1 MIQTKIV
8 ATLGPATD
16 SLDMILKLI
25 DAGVDVFRLNF
36 SHGTLEQ
43 HAATYRQIKKA
54 RDETGEPVAVMGD
67 LCGPKIRIDPLED
80 DEFEIARGDMLEI
93 VAEHMV
99 GGPGR
104 VSTNRP
110 ELIHEVKVGH
120 RVLIDDGMVQLR
132 VKRIHSD
139 RLECACEVGGAIRT
153 RKGLNLPDSDLEMSA
168 LTDKDREDLAWALEN
183 ELDFVALSFVR
194 SAKDL
199 QELRELMPIDDHCRI
214 IAKIETVQAIKH
226 IDQIIETADVILVA
240 RGDLGV
246 EMDLARV
253 PILQKR
259 IVRQCQHA
267 GKPCIVATQMLQSMV
282 TSPVATRAEVSDVA
296 NAILDKADCVM
307 LSAETSIGN
316 YPLESVDMLSK
327 TALYTEDEMRLRNRG
342 SRVDAALTMR
352 RITTAVA
359 HGASLLA
366 RELEAKIVAVWT
378 DTGNTARLLS
388 KTRLGMPV
396 IGLSSEQL
404 VCRRMAM
411 YFGVIPV
418 CMDRNQDTLAMLADV
433 DAELLRRDLVK
444 PDDLIV
450 VVAGTRLEQSGATNA
465 MLIHLVSENESTPP
479 RFV

>member
-16 SLDMILKLI
+16 SLEMILKLI
-25 DAGVDVFRLNF
+25 AAGVDVFRLNF
-36 SHGTLEQ
+36 SHGTIEQ
-43 HAATYRQIKKA
+43 HAATFRQIKKA
-54 RDETGEPVAVMGD
+54 CEQTGEMIAVMGD
-67 LCGPKIRIDPLED
+67 LCGPKIRIDPVED
-80 DEFEIARGDMLEI
+80 DEFEIARGDKMEI

-110 ELIHEVKVGH
+110 ELVKEVQVGH
-120 RVLIDDGMVQLR
+120 RVLIDDGMVRLR
-132 VKRIHSD
+132 VDRVLED
-139 RLECACEVGGAIRT
+139 RLECTCEIGGMIRT

-183 ELDFVALSFVR
+183 NLDYIALSFVR

-199 QELRELMPIDDHCRI
+199 QELRELMPLEDRCRI
-214 IAKIETVQAIKH
+214 VAKIETVQAIKYM
-226 IDQIIETADVILVA
+226 DQIIEASDVILVA

-246 EMDLARV
+246 EMELARV

-259 IVRQCQHA
+259 IVRQCQNA
-267 GKPCIVATQMLQSMV
+267 AKPCIVATQMLQSMV
-282 TSPVATRAEVSDVA
+282 DSPVATRAEVSDVA

-307 LSAETSIGN
+307 LSAETSVGS
-316 YPLESVDMLSK
+316 YPLESVEMLSK
-327 TALYTEDEMRLRNRG
+327 TALYTEDEMRLRNRA
-342 SRVDAALTMR
+342 SRMDPALTMR
-352 RITTAVA
+352 RVTTAVA

-366 RELEAKIVAVWT
+366 RELEAKLVAVWT

-396 IGLSSEQL
+396 VGLSTDEL

-411 YFGVIPV
+411 YFGVIPI
-418 CMDRNQDTLAMLADV
+418 CMSRHREILQMLRDV
-433 DAELLRRDLVK
+433 DTELLKRGLVK
-444 PDDLIV
+444 SNDLIV
-450 VVAGTRLEQSGATNA
+450 VVAGTRLDQTGATNA
-465 MLIHLVSENESTPP
+465 LLIHLVSDGETNVPV
-479 RFV
+479 FA